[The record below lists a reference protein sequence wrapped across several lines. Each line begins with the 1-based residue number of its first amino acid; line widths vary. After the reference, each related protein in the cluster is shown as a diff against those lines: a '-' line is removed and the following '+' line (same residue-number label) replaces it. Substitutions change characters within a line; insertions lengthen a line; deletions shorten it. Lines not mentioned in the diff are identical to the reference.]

1 MRRRILWRRPAVL
14 TVSIALGLGGLAIAG
29 ADRVLGSNP
38 PLSMKFAK
46 ADEAPDRTGFAPIVK
61 EVLPAVVTISSSK
74 VVKTPAGHGQFPMD
88 DPFFRQFFGDDSSQQ
103 FSAPRQQ
110 REQGLGSGVIVSP
123 NGYIVTNNHV
133 VDGATDVTV
142 TLSDKRDFK
151 AKVIGSDAKTDI
163 AVLRVDATGL
173 PSIVIGD
180 SSKVQVGDYALAVGN
195 PFGVGKTVTMGIVSA
210 MGRTNLGIE
219 DYEDFIQTDAPI
231 NPGNSGGALVNDR
244 GELIGINTAILA
256 NGSEGNQGIGF
267 AIPVNLARTV
277 MDEIIRNGRVTRAY
291 LGILPQ
297 DVTPAIQ
304 KAFGATTSAGAL
316 VGDVTPNSP
325 AAKSGVERGD
335 IILELNGKAVTGAN
349 DLRMR
354 ISMMRPD
361 SVVRLKVLRGGAPR
375 EIAATL
381 AELPTER
388 ATANTGDDS
397 VQSALAG
404 ISVENL
410 DSDSAEQLG
419 LPANST
425 GVVVTAISPSSPA
438 ADSGLQR
445 GDVIQEVN
453 RQPVKNTSDFKRAIR
468 ASKDKPV
475 LLVNRRGSTMYLAA

>member
-1 MRRRILWRRPAVL
+1 MIKQNFWRRPAVL
-14 TVSIALGLGGLAIAG
+14 AISIALGLGGFAIAG
-29 ADRVLGSNP
+29 ADRVLSSNP

-46 ADEAPDRTGFAPIVK
+46 AIEAPSRTGFALIVK

-74 VVKTPAGHGQFPMD
+74 VVKTPAGGGQFPMD
-88 DPFFRQFFGDDSSQQ
+88 DPVFRQFFGGDFGQQ

-110 REQGLGSGVIVSP
+110 REHGLGSGVIVSP
-123 NGYIVTNNHV
+123 NGYILTNNHV

-163 AVLRVDATGL
+163 AVLRVDAAGL

-277 MDEIIRNGRVTRAY
+277 MNEIIGSGKVTRAY

-304 KAFGATTSAGAL
+304 KAFGATTSSGAL

-325 AAKSGVERGD
+325 AAKSGIERGD
-335 IILELNGKAVTGAN
+335 IIVQLDGKAVTDAN

-354 ISMMRPD
+354 ISMMHPD
-361 SVVRLKVLRGGAPR
+361 TVVRLAILRGGAQR
-375 EIAATL
+375 EVAATL

-388 ATANTGDDS
+388 ASSKTGDDAS
-397 VQSALAG
+397 QSAIAG
-404 ISVENL
+404 VSVENL
-410 DSDSAEQLG
+410 DSDSAQQLG
-419 LPANST
+419 LPPNST

-453 RQPVKNTSDFKRAIR
+453 RQPVKTTSDFERAIR
-468 ASKDKPV
+468 ASKDNPV
-475 LLVNRRGSTMYLAA
+475 LLVNRKGSTMYLAA